1 MSQLSTRIGPWISVL
16 VSIMILTVACSRSDI
31 GSEEGRSA
39 SSATWSVE
47 FSVSGG
53 FAGVRQ
59 RLEVYQNGRV
69 ISVDEKLKKSVTSNL
84 DQQDFAEMQ
93 KLVEWRTATLSSS
106 PEKSRDSNCYDCYNY
121 TVVSTLNGK
130 RISRQYGG
138 LNIAR
143 NNERKLI
150 QLLSKVLHEQLSSRK

>member
-1 MSQLSTRIGPWISVL
+1 
-16 VSIMILTVACSRSDI
+16 MILTVACSRADV
-31 GSEEGRSA
+31 GSENQRSA

-106 PEKSRDSNCYDCYNY
+106 PEKSRDFNCYDCYNY

-130 RISRQYGG
+130 KISRQYGG
-138 LNIAR
+138 LSIAR

>member
-1 MSQLSTRIGPWISVL
+1 MSQSSTRIRPWISVL
-16 VSIMILTVACSRSDI
+16 VSIMILTVACSRADV
-31 GSEEGRSA
+31 GSEDGRSA
-39 SSATWSVE
+39 SSTIWSVE

-106 PEKSRDSNCYDCYNY
+106 SEKSRNFNCYDCYNY
-121 TVVSTLNGK
+121 IVVSTLNGK
-130 RISRQYGG
+130 KISRQYGE
-138 LNIAR
+138 LNFAM

-150 QLLSKVLHEQLSSRK
+150 QLLSKVLREQLSKGK